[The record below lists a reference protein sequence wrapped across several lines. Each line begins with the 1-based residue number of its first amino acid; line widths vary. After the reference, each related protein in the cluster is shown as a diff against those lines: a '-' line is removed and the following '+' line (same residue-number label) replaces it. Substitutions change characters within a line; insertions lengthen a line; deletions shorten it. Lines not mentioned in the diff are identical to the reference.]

1 MSNPTPFV
9 TVPNQKVVQ
18 VHRDMPKEG
27 ESGFLMVKK
36 ANLFRAYNDLGYPGV
51 YLYLY
56 MVGNKDKYTFG
67 LSPSAINKAIGMPDS
82 TCSDQIKKM
91 IEKGYLVPQK
101 EGSNYYHFYEFPF
114 GKKDTNENEIA

>member
-1 MSNPTPFV
+1 MNNNPHFMTF
-9 TVPNQKVVQ
+9 PNQKVVQ

-36 ANLFRAYNDLGYPGV
+36 ANLFRAYKDLGYPGV

-67 LSPSAINKAIGMPDS
+67 LSPSAIHNATGMPDS

-91 IEKGYLVPQK
+91 IAKGYLVHRN
-101 EGSNYYHFYEFPF
+101 EGSNLYDFYEFPY
-114 GKKDTNENEIA
+114 GKKDTNENGIA